1 MNMSIHEDP
10 SALQDLDV
18 ALRRVAAELDDG
30 AFRRRLAAERAR
42 ERWRGGHR
50 RRFDDACAELDTL
63 TRRTAGELAALRR
76 ALRTLTD
83 GAA

>member
-1 MNMSIHEDP
+1 MNMSIQEDP

-18 ALRRVAAELDDG
+18 ALRRATTELEEG
-30 AFRRRLAAERAR
+30 AFRRRVAAERAR

-50 RRFDDACAELDTL
+50 RRFDEACAELDTL
-63 TRRTAGELAALRR
+63 TRRTAGELATLRR
-76 ALRTLTD
+76 VLRTLTD